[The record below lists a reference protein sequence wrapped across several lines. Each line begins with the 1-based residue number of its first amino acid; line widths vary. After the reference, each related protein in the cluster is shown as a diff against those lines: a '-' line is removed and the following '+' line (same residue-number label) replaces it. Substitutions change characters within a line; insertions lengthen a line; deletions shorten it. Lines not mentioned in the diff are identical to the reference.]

1 MSPARLQPWVESR
14 HAFRQL
20 SRGATLRTRAPVALV
35 VGSLLR
41 AVNEGDVL
49 MSGTVT
55 KRVVVKLAANL
66 LIPFLTSST
75 GALLAVRT
83 RPEVGRSA
91 VSGR

>member
-1 MSPARLQPWVESR
+1 VSLARLQPWVESR
-14 HAFRQL
+14 QAFRQL
-20 SRGATLRTRAPVALV
+20 SRGATLRTCAPVALV
-35 VGSLLR
+35 VGSLLS

-49 MSGTVT
+49 ASGMVN

-83 RPEVGRSA
+83 RPEVGGSA

>member
-1 MSPARLQPWVESR
+1 L
-14 HAFRQL
+14 L
-20 SRGATLRTRAPVALV
+20 S
-35 VGSLLR
+35 

-49 MSGTVT
+49 VSGTVN

-83 RPEVGRSA
+83 RPEVGGSA